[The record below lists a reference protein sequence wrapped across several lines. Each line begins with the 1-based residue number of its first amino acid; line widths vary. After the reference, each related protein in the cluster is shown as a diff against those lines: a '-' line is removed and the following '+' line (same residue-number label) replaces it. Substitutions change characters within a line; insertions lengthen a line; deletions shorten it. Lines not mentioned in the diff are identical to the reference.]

1 MAPAILENEGRSTS
15 FAFDEVMWT
24 VPERAS
30 AQSEASPCAVELTKL
45 TPRNADLLRIAD
57 RCPAPQEW
65 YDE

>member
-1 MAPAILENEGRSTS
+1 MTPAILENEGRSMS

-24 VPERAS
+24 VMDEAN
-30 AQSEASPCAVELTKL
+30 AQSEASPCAVELAKI
-45 TPRNADLLRIAD
+45 TPRNAELLRIAD